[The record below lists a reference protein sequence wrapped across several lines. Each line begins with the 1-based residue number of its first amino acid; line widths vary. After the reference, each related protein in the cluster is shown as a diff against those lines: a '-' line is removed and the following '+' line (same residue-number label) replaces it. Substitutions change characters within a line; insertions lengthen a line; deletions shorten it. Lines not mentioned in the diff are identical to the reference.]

1 MTRLGRAAAAVVV
14 SACGL
19 LVWPPAGRA
28 VPPFAPPPGVP
39 VVPDPPLS
47 SLCWVDIRLFD
58 TLRLGPVDF
67 CRRRMR
73 YRPGALE
80 CYRFIDQVCMTWVP
94 GGGWVTSRGSLDVQ
108 VIPCPHGPE
117 PPMCRRLDMPAL
129 P

>member
-1 MTRLGRAAAAVVV
+1 MTWLGRVAALAVVAV
-14 SACGL
+14 GGL
-19 LVWPPAGRA
+19 LAGSSVAHA
-28 VPPFAPPPGVP
+28 VPWFVPPTGVP
-39 VVPDPPLS
+39 VVPGSGLS
-47 SLCWVDIRLFD
+47 SQCWVDVRLFD

-80 CYRFIDQVCMTWVP
+80 CYRFLDQVCMTWVH
-94 GGGWVTSRGSLDVQ
+94 GSGWVTSRGSLDVQ
-108 VIPCPHGPE
+108 VFACPPVPE